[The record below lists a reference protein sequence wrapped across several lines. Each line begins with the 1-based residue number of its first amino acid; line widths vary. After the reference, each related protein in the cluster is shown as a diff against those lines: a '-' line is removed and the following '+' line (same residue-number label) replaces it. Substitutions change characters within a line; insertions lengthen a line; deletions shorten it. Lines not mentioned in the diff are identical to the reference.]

1 MPDGEAPAVGLID
14 RLRESNPLPEGAIPV
29 GIGLVISGVGTLA
42 FQSIASHQLT
52 EADYSALGVLWAL
65 LFAVGN
71 GLMQP
76 LEQEVAR
83 AVSDRRAR
91 DLGAAPVVRRAATL
105 GIGFTFVGLLIAL
118 VFHDWI
124 TEHLFSDDTR
134 IFLLFLVGMLGFGV
148 AHLVRGTLSSHG
160 QFRAY
165 GTLFAVEGGFRPVL
179 AAVLAFAGV
188 AAVGAYGAIAVLGPF
203 AGALI
208 ALRGQRGLLRP
219 GPDAPWAELSA
230 NLGWL
235 LLGIGSVA
243 FILNSGTLAV
253 AVLAGPDEEQAAGV
267 FLNGLNIG
275 RLPLFLFQAV
285 LAALLP
291 KLSHQLGRG
300 AYAEFAAAMRRLLM
314 TLVGFGAVA
323 VVGAALL
330 GPPLIDL
337 LFGNE
342 EVLGPLDLALIAAFA
357 SLFMIAGALIQ
368 ALIAMNDHARMAFG
382 ALLGVGVLLAVIA
395 AGDDLYLRVELGL
408 VASGLFT
415 SAWMAV
421 CVWLGLRAHHRGH
434 EIDLAEE
441 LAELPLQP

>member
-1 MPDGEAPAVGLID
+1 MD

-29 GIGLVISGVGTLA
+29 GIGLMISGVGTLA
-42 FQSIASHQLT
+42 FLSVASHRLS
-52 EADYSALGVLWAL
+52 EADYSALGVLWVL

-83 AVSDRRAR
+83 AVSDRRAKG
-91 DLGAAPVVRRAATL
+91 LGSAPVVRRAATL
-105 GIGFTFVGLLIAL
+105 GAAFVLVGLAL
-118 VFHDWI
+118 ALLFHDWI
-124 TEHLFSDDTR
+124 TDRLFSDDLAM
-134 IFLLFLVGMLGFGV
+134 FLLFLVGLIGFGL

-165 GTLFAVEGGFRPVL
+165 GTLFAVEGGFRPVVALFL
-179 AAVLAFAGV
+179 ALLGV
-188 AAVGAYGAIAVLGPF
+188 IAVGAYGVVAVLGPF
-203 AGALI
+203 AGALV
-208 ALRGQRGLLRP
+208 ALRGQRHLLEP
-219 GPDAPWAELSA
+219 GPEAPWAELSS

-243 FILNSGTLAV
+243 FVLNSGTLAV
-253 AVLAGPDEEQAAGV
+253 EVLAGPDDRQAAGV

-300 AYAEFAAAMRRLLM
+300 AFREFSSAMRRLL
-314 TLVGFGAVA
+314 LALLAFGAAATVA
-323 VVGAALL
+323 AAIV

-337 LFGNE
+337 VFGSE
-342 EVLGPLDLALIAAFA
+342 EVLGSLDLALIAAFA
-357 SLFMIAGALIQ
+357 SLFMISGALIQ
-368 ALIAMNDHARMAFG
+368 ALIAMNDHARMA
-382 ALLGVGVLLAVIA
+382 VGSVLSVVVLLVVIA
-395 AGDDLYLRVELGL
+395 LGNDLYLRVELGL
-408 VASGLFT
+408 LASGLFS
-415 SAWMAV
+415 SAWMGI
-421 CVWLGLRAHHRGH
+421 CLILGLRAHHRGH
-434 EIDLAEE
+434 EITMAAE